1 MRMRVSFE
9 HDSKLFPG
17 LFSLRDLTP
26 PNISNFDP
34 TCPKLKTCS
43 ETKKFQVPLMSPAN
57 K

>member
-26 PNISNFDP
+26 RTSQISTQLVPSSRLVQKRRSF
-34 TCPKLKTCS
+34 
-43 ETKKFQVPLMSPAN
+43 KFL
-57 K
+57 